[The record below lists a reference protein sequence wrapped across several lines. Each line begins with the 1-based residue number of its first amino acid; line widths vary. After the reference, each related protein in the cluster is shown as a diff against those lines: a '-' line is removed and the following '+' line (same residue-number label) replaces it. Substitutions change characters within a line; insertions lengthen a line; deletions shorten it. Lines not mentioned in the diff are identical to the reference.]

1 MCPVPHFRK
10 DIEGGEL
17 QNTSSLVEWGISRH
31 VATFDIA
38 SMTGVGTKMEVQK
51 RKENKF
57 RTDRWAE
64 LCHSKNNKCLPW
76 PTGQGC

>member
-1 MCPVPHFRK
+1 MRPVPHFRK
-10 DIEGGEL
+10 DIEGGGL

-51 RKENKF
+51 RKEKQIQNRQMGRALSFK
-57 RTDRWAE
+57 E
-64 LCHSKNNKCLPW
+64 
-76 PTGQGC
+76 

>member
-1 MCPVPHFRK
+1 M
-10 DIEGGEL
+10 
-17 QNTSSLVEWGISRH
+17 H

-38 SMTGVGTKMEVQK
+38 SMTGSGGRSGSSKNTNSEE
-51 RKENKF
+51 RE
-57 RTDRWAE
+57 RWEE